1 MFILLALLAFINAQN
16 DAYIKEEEN
25 ASSGES
31 LISNDEGISSNS
43 DNVVDDNTNSTD
55 GSNSSIND
63 GGASSNIDE
72 SSVLN
77 DEGASSNNDES
88 SVLNDG
94 GASSNNEE
102 SSVLNDEGASS
113 NNEESSVP
121 VEDSTITDEY
131 HPGDSGSESSI
142 SPSLKLL
149 LENLNDIL
157 NNGISKKVFS
167 KYFDEPDEALNSYSY
182 YIDIISNKSYVL
194 FNGDEDGGG
203 EYSRFF
209 DAEATL
215 YSTSRSIRD
224 FLNES
229 KPAFKIG
236 KSILSDLGP
245 DVAKALNIDFNL
257 IESLYNYILVNDEND
272 GVKFGT
278 ILDKLGISKNWIPN
292 VKKAISV
299 FDNGAKISDLFD
311 ALGVT
316 TQYNDFI
323 NKFSKLK
330 VPNKEDDIFISINYA
345 SDSIKSA
352 ITLFRTAYNNLIK
365 TYYDDLILPIIKKY
379 GLKPADIFEGSIKTR
394 ASSLVS
400 ALDKLQKYS
409 NACEKEEKSD
419 LEEVQCLV
427 YEEVID
433 QFKWDFCDTL
443 DYNSNF
449 NQSCLNNIPNT
460 LKGYVSDYTAAEI
473 NLTNILINKYKIDE
487 EYVGLIS
494 TMIADVLDSNKNFK
508 SILED
513 TTKYLGK
520 IKISDQMT
528 YSQLVSRIT
537 YTIDFI
543 SALSGSSDFYNVV
556 DRFGFSEAWKN
567 AAYFVLEISTVK
579 PLCNLSFIDE
589 YDYEECQSY
598 STNVLDQMKK
608 YLSDKSKFKDF
619 LPNDSPGFNSFIEG
633 AIYSAKLFS
642 KTLPEFLKSAYENVG
657 FPYLNQTFAEEYNLT
672 IPKTVDFSKVI
683 TTTFDIMN
691 ELVSLVDF
699 LFPYAARE
707 LPVVSQYYPIFI
719 QKTQQILDA
728 FKTAKTIPTI
738 ANTFYDGIGV
748 IFEMIGNAAN
758 AYDGPETL
766 VLDVVKKATPTSF
779 LNLHQTATKL
789 MAIENLTLH
798 NIADAI
804 TYDGSNNV
812 AKLLAD
818 SRTLTINDIAPYKS
832 LVKHSGEL
840 YTSMSANHLT
850 LDTIS
855 KCLAASK
862 DGIADMLKSLIS
874 PALGY
879 PRQFILNIVKNY
891 LRSNDEEVGS
901 YFDKIRRMAAS
912 VANGRLI
919 ATSTEDIV
927 VTPAPTPAPT
937 QKPVEPD
944 YKPIIDTGL
953 KTEIEGGNVTK
964 NKEVIE
970 NLFKDEQGNK
980 ISGAITVDVTGDNFT
995 FGDEIKLDPDQLIMI
1010 TENKPIDYK
1019 GGQLNIL
1026 FKDTSVET
1034 EIHVEDASN
1043 IQLSINSNNNVLGE
1057 KVIKIESKEA
1067 TSINIAS
1074 TSEISTP
1081 FVIKV
1086 TEKVK
1091 EVSIDAIQLH
1101 YEGTISASKTV
1112 KNDEDE
1118 EEVVPVQI
1126 KVTNLKADAGTKAT
1140 LSMLTVKNEFNIRQ
1154 KAQLDFQDVT
1164 FEEGAKIN
1172 LQLESAG
1179 TENFENPI
1187 ITGQIP
1193 KPPAEIILSKPEGI
1207 LYEGRDY
1214 TLFAG
1219 TFVEGCE
1226 SWSNAITNLADTG
1239 FTSKKCN
1246 DPLLAQGEDKR
1257 LDLQYQPDS
1266 GKGGNKLSKGAIA
1279 GIVVG
1284 CVAAVAIVVVVVI
1297 IVIRKKKQQNAS
1309 SDENGGKD
1317 DAEI

>member
-1 MFILLALLAFINAQN
+1 MFIFLALLAFINAQN

-31 LISNDEGISSNS
+31 LISNDDGISSNS
-43 DNVVDDNTNSTD
+43 DNVIDDNTNSTD

-63 GGASSNIDE
+63 GGASSNIED
-72 SSVLN
+72 
-77 DEGASSNNDES
+77 S

-94 GASSNNEE
+94 GASSNDDE
-102 SSVLNDEGASS
+102 SSVLNENPASNDDGSISS
-113 NNEESSVP
+113 NENTVSDDPSTSSEDFQIPDPDVP
-121 VEDSTITDEY
+121 IIKPNNTHSKRI
-131 HPGDSGSESSI
+131 SGT
-142 SPSLKLL
+142 LRLA
-149 LENLNDIL
+149 LENLNDVL
-157 NNGISKKVFS
+157 NNGISKKVFSS

-182 YIDIISNKSYVL
+182 YVDIISNKSYVL
-194 FNGDEDGGG
+194 FNRDG

-224 FLNES
+224 FLNDS
-229 KPAFKIG
+229 KPAFKVG

-299 FDNGAKISDLFD
+299 FDNGTKISDLFD

-330 VPNKEDDIFISINYA
+330 VPTKEDDVFISIKYA

-352 ITLFRTAYNNLIK
+352 ITLVRTVYNNFVK

-379 GLKPADIFEGSIKTR
+379 GLKPADIFESSIKTR

-409 NACEKEEKSD
+409 NACEKEEKND
-419 LEEVQCLV
+419 LEEVQCIV
-427 YEEVID
+427 FEEVID
-433 QFKWDFCDTL
+433 QFKWDLCDTI
-443 DYNSNF
+443 DYNSEF

-460 LKGYVSDYTAAEI
+460 LKGYVSDYNAAEI
-473 NLTNILINKYKIDE
+473 NLTNILINKYKIEE

-494 TMIADVLDSNKNFK
+494 TMIADALDSNKNFK

-520 IKISDQMT
+520 IKITDRMT
-528 YSQLVSRIT
+528 YSQLVSSIT

-556 DRFGFSEAWKN
+556 DMFGFSEAWKN
-567 AAYFVLEISTVK
+567 AAYFVLEISTEK
-579 PLCNLSFIDE
+579 PLCNLSFINE

-598 STNVLDQMKK
+598 STYVLDQMKK
-608 YLSDKSKFKDF
+608 YLSDKSKFGDF
-619 LPNDSPGFNSFIEG
+619 LPTESPGFNSIIEG
-633 AIYSAKLFS
+633 AISAAKLFS

-657 FPYLNQTFAEEYNLT
+657 FPFLNQTFAEENLT
-672 IPKTVDFSKVI
+672 LPKTVDFTNVI

-728 FKTAKTIPTI
+728 FKTSKTIPTI

-758 AYDGPETL
+758 AYNGPDTL

-779 LNLHQTATKL
+779 LNLQQTATKL

-840 YTSMSANHLT
+840 YTSMKGNHLT

-919 ATSTEDIV
+919 ATSTEEIV

-944 YKPIIDTGL
+944 YKPVIDTGL
-953 KTEIEGGNVTK
+953 KAEVDGGNVTS

-970 NLFKDEQGNK
+970 NLFKDEEGKK
-980 ISGAITVDVTGDNFT
+980 ISGAVTVEVTGENFT
-995 FGDEIKLDPDQLIMI
+995 FGDEIKLDDDQLIMI
-1010 TENKPIDYK
+1010 PEEKPIDYK

-1034 EIHVEDASN
+1034 TIHVEDASN
-1043 IQLSINSNNNVLGE
+1043 IQLSINSNNNGLGK

-1067 TSINIAS
+1067 TSVNIAS
-1074 TSEISTP
+1074 STSKISTP
-1081 FVIKV
+1081 FEIKV
-1086 TEKVK
+1086 PEKVK
-1091 EVSIDAIQLH
+1091 EVSIDAIQLNFG
-1101 YEGTISASKTV
+1101 GTISASKTV
-1112 KNDEDE
+1112 ENDKGEKE
-1118 EEVVPVQI
+1118 NVPVDI
-1126 KVTNLKADAGTKAT
+1126 KVSNLNADAGTKAT
-1140 LSMLTVKNEFNIRQ
+1140 LSKLTVKKEFNIRQ
-1154 KAQLDFQDVT
+1154 TAQLDFQDVT
-1164 FEEGAKIN
+1164 FEDGAKIN
-1172 LQLESAG
+1172 LKLESAG

-1193 KPPAEIILSKPEGI
+1193 KPPSEIILSKPEGT

-1219 TFVEGCE
+1219 TFVDGCE

-1266 GKGGNKLSKGAIA
+1266 GKKGNKLPAGAIA
-1279 GIVVG
+1279 GIVIG
-1284 CVAAVAIVVVVVI
+1284 CVAVVAIVVVVVI
-1297 IVIRKKKQQNAS
+1297 IVIRKKKQQDAS